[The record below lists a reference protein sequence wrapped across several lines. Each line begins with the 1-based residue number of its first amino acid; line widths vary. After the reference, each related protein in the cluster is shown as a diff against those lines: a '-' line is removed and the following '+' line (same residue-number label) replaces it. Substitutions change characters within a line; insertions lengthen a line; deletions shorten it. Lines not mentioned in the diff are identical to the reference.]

1 MISGAPS
8 QDPLL
13 SDNGEAVRLSTIT
26 RTVNTGTECSAAAVT
41 GREQSDPGGPGLHKI
56 NEMVTL
62 VS

>member
-13 SDNGEAVRLSTIT
+13 SDNGLSTIT
-26 RTVNTGTECSAAAVT
+26 RTVNTGTEFSAAAVT
-41 GREQSDPGGPGLHKI
+41 RREQSDPGGPGLHKI